1 MVVLNLRFV
10 GYNDKMMERW
20 KDAHYLK
27 TYSQISIY
35 SFTHLINIS
44 FFFVYL
50 HLNKF
55 RLFMGK
61 WILILMPLVLFG
73 SFRGIE
79 NNVREDDAGK
89 NNSSEKH
96 NKIDLMP
103 KALYDSISCEGLDY
117 KVFSLALKGYQKLKD
132 NHIDIKKDI
141 ITVIDFDKPSTQTRM
156 FVIDLKNRLILRK
169 GLVAHGRNSGDN
181 IAQRFSNQ
189 PNSLQS
195 SLGFYLT
202 GETYI
207 GKHGLSIRLDGL
219 EKEINSNARRRN
231 IVIHNADYVSEQFV
245 KRIGRLGRSFGCP
258 AFQIEGYKE
267 VVEAIKGKS
276 LLFIYSSKT
285 DYLEKST
292 VL

>member
-1 MVVLNLRFV
+1 MR
-10 GYNDKMMERW
+10 
-20 KDAHYLK
+20 
-27 TYSQISIY
+27 
-35 SFTHLINIS
+35 
-44 FFFVYL
+44 
-50 HLNKF
+50 
-55 RLFMGK
+55 K
-61 WILILMPLVLFG
+61 WFLILLPLVLFG

-79 NNVREDDAGK
+79 NDVREDDAGED
-89 NNSSEKH
+89 NTSVKH
-96 NKIDLMP
+96 DRVDLNA
-103 KALYDSISCEGLDY
+103 KALYDSISCESLDY

-132 NHIDIKKDI
+132 NHIDIAKDI
-141 ITVIDFDKPSTQTRM
+141 ITVIDFDQPSTKTRL
-156 FVIDLKNRLILRK
+156 FVIDIKNQRIIHE

-181 IAQRFSNQ
+181 IAKKFSNK

-195 SLGFYLT
+195 SLGFYLV

-219 EKEINSNARRRN
+219 EKEINHNARRRN

-258 AFQIEGYKE
+258 AFQSEGYKE
-267 VVEAIKGKS
+267 VVEAIKGRS